1 MARRIASATSA
12 LTRGLLPAASRRPAG
27 PAGGALAAG
36 AQRMGSLLQARLAA
50 QRRAGRS
57 SSAGGARGP
66 AGAGASSAEPAVAE
80 AELDVEAP
88 VCIVTGGSRGIGRS
102 CALALGSVGAKV
114 VVNYAS
120 SEAKAQEVADLIEES
135 GGEAICVQGDMGS
148 EDDIKVSEAGRGAR
162 GGKGRGLTGRA
173 RPTGT
178 RPSSRRASTSTGRW
192 TSSSTTPASP
202 RTR

>member
-1 MARRIASATSA
+1 MAGPHPPLYPRAQARARAFTLGHREEKGETDRQRIRISRTRTMARRLASSA
-12 LTRGLLPAASRRPAG
+12 LTRGLLPAAPRAATPA
-27 PAGGALAAG
+27 AGALAAG

-50 QRRAGRS
+50 QRRAGS
-57 SSAGGARGP
+57 GGARGP

-120 SEAKAQEVADLIEES
+120 SEAKAQEVADLIEE
-135 GGEAICVQGDMGS
+135 
-148 EDDIKVSEAGRGAR
+148 
-162 GGKGRGLTGRA
+162 
-173 RPTGT
+173 
-178 RPSSRRASTSTGRW
+178 
-192 TSSSTTPASP
+192 
-202 RTR
+202 

>member
-1 MARRIASATSA
+1 MGEELELFSLLREELFVQTEVDHERSVKVNVKMAARRAAASA
-12 LTRGLLPAASRRPAG
+12 LTRGLLPAGSRPAG
-27 PAGGALAAG
+27 SAASPGALAAG
-36 AQRMGSLLQARLAA
+36 AQRMGSLLLA
-50 QRRAGRS
+50 QRRAGS
-57 SSAGGARGP
+57 GGARGP
-66 AGAGASSAEPAVAE
+66 AGVGASSAEPAVAE

-148 EDDIKVSEAGRGAR
+148 EDDIKVSEAGQRRAAPR
-162 GGKGRGLTGRA
+162 AGGKGAG
-173 RPTGT
+173 
-178 RPSSRRASTSTGRW
+178 
-192 TSSSTTPASP
+192 
-202 RTR
+202 